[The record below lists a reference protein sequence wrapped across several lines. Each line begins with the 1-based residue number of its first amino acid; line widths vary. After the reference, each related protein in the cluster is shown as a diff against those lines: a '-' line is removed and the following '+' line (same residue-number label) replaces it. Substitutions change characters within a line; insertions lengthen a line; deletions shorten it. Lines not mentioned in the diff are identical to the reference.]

1 MHLRTL
7 TLRGF
12 KSFASATTLTLEPG
26 ITCVVGPN
34 GSGKSNVVDALAWVM
49 GEQGAKTL
57 RGGSMADVIFAGT
70 AGRSPLGRAEV
81 ELTID
86 NSDGALPIDYSEVTI
101 ARTLFRG
108 GASEYRLNGAPCRL
122 LDIQELLSDTGMGRQ
137 MHVIVG
143 QGQLDAVL
151 RASPEERRAFIEEAA
166 GVLKHRRRKE
176 RALRKLESMA
186 SNMAR
191 VRDLT
196 GEIRRQL
203 GPLARQARAAR
214 LAATVQAR
222 VRDAKSRLLADDLV
236 QLGALVESVTGELE
250 QLRGR
255 RAELEEL
262 RGGVKG
268 QLTQAE
274 AAAHASAPAL
284 RAADELV
291 ATLAQQRERLV
302 GLGQL
307 AGERART
314 LAAPVGAAPGT
325 DPEELE
331 ARAAQAAQEE
341 AALAAEL
348 DAARAAL
355 TQAEQARAVAS
366 DADTAARHAQAEAA
380 RQRADHREHL
390 ARLTGA
396 AGAAASRLEAAEGE
410 HARLTGAVSEAAAR
424 LAAAQAEI
432 AAAGDGTLAADSS
445 FAAARE
451 QALTVLADAEATARQ
466 AASAVAATRADKAR
480 WDSRR
485 DALALTLDP
494 QDSTGTVAAASAAYR
509 GRFAEFVA
517 IAAGWEDAVAGAL
530 GAVADAAVLTSL
542 AAAVDAVR
550 AAQADDA
557 AARLVVAEPEA
568 GGDPDAA
575 ADAAGGARTA
585 GGTDG
590 GTEAAGPEGAQ
601 GRGTGGTWGG
611 AVAGP
616 DGASAEGAANAGAQA
631 GPTELPALPAGVSPN
646 EACWALAAVR
656 PAPAVAGLVGELL
669 ADTLLVADLATARD
683 LVAAGQVRR
692 AVTRRGD
699 VVGVR
704 FVHGQGAQAGSS
716 ALARQAAYT
725 EAGREA
731 ELAATRAS
739 EALAAQT
746 AANQALEAAR
756 AAAEEA
762 LRALRAHDAAL
773 AAQAEAAAKRGAAA
787 KSAQAEQ
794 ERAEA
799 AAARSAAQ
807 LTSLRQAATAAREL
821 LAEAEAHPPVTDD
834 DTDAHREHTR
844 AALAA
849 AHQAETEA
857 RLALRTLEERVGHSS
872 GRADALR
879 AAARKER
886 AAREETRRR
895 EQLRLARLSV
905 AQDVA
910 EQAGLAA
917 AAAETSL
924 QLAQARRA
932 EVEAATAGTGAEI
945 ERLRRDLEAV
955 NEELAVVTDAVH
967 RDEIVLAEHALR
979 HEQLVGRAHDE
990 LSVTPEVLI
999 EEYGPHTLVPLLAD
1013 EGAEEQ
1019 KGQPYVRSEVEAM
1032 LTKAEKQLA
1041 RLGTVNP
1048 LALEEHAALEERH
1061 TFLTEQLAD
1070 LERSQADLMRI
1081 ISEVDAT
1088 VQTIFAEAF
1097 ADTAAAFDQVFPR
1110 LFPGGKGKLF
1120 LTDPDDILTTGVEI
1134 EARPAGKRVGRL
1146 SLLSGGER
1154 SLAAVALLVS
1164 IFMARPSPF
1173 YVMDEV
1179 EAALDD
1185 ANLGR
1190 LLDIF
1195 GQLRERSQ
1203 LIVVTHQKRTMEI
1216 ADALYGVTMKEG
1228 VTQVVSQRLA
1238 ARPAPAAPG
1247 E

>member
-70 AGRSPLGRAEV
+70 SGRSPLGRAEV

-176 RALRKLESMA
+176 RALRKLDSMA

-355 TQAEQARAVAS
+355 TQAEQARAAAS
-366 DADTAARHAQAEAA
+366 DADAAARHAQAEAA

-432 AAAGDGTLAADSS
+432 AAAGDGTIAADSS

-494 QDSTGTVAAASAAYR
+494 QDSTGTVAAASTAYR

-575 ADAAGGARTA
+575 ADAAGRRPGGTGAQMSGSTKPAVPGGTA
-585 GGTDG
+585 GQ
-590 GTEAAGPEGAQ
+590 TEAPLPE
-601 GRGTGGTWGG
+601 
-611 AVAGP
+611 
-616 DGASAEGAANAGAQA
+616 
-631 GPTELPALPAGVSPN
+631 LPAGVSPN

-699 VVGVR
+699 VVGDR

-807 LTSLRQAATAAREL
+807 LTSLRQAATAARGL

-1120 LTDPDDILTTGVEI
+1120 LTDPGDILTTGVEI

-1238 ARPAPAAPG
+1238 ARPAPPAPG